1 MFRSSNLDHD
11 RVTVRRA
18 HYGDEAALADL
29 AALDSQHVPA
39 GPVLVAEQDARILA
53 ALPLGSGRPIADPF
67 VPSEHLVQLLRMRAE
82 QIEPKRERRGL
93 RWVLHELFR
102 TKPALD

>member
-1 MFRSSNLDHD
+1 MVRTSNLAHD

-18 HYGDEAALADL
+18 DFGDEPALADL
-29 AALDSQHVPA
+29 AALDSSHVPT

-53 ALPLGSGRPIADPF
+53 ALPLGSGRPLADPF
-67 VPSEHLVQLLRMRAE
+67 VPSEHLVELLRMRAE
-82 QIEPKRERRGL
+82 QLEPKRERRGFRWML
-93 RWVLHELFR
+93 RELFR